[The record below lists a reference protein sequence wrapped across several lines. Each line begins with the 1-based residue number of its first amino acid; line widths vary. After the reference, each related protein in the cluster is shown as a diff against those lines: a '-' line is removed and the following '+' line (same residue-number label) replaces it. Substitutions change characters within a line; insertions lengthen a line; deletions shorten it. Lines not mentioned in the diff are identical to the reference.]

1 MKLRASVFFG
11 SFFFWFVF
19 WIMPAAGQ
27 ELDSAL
33 VRYRSFFEE
42 RKTGRTETS
51 LAAADSLLEEAKLA
65 KNYPG
70 MARMLT
76 ELGLLHLTR
85 TRNYDQS
92 IDYFIRA
99 LALEDSLR
107 LKGERVFTLLGVA
120 QVFEEVGDYAEGAD
134 LLEQARKA
142 TEQVDNLH
150 LLIYVILQQGDNQ
163 AAQGKLDDAVASYNQ
178 VLGYRDQLH
187 DPSAEAEAQ
196 FRLAHVY
203 TQQTKYDEAL
213 EEHKKALT
221 IRRTIDDRA
230 GEAVSLNEIGELYRL
245 MANQDKA
252 LANHQVALKIRKQ
265 LGNKRALAE
274 SYNNIGILYYMEKR
288 YERAINEL
296 LLALD
301 AARDSQDQNQISRSN
316 EYLSMAYAEAG
327 DYKNAFRYKKEYQ
340 EIHDFI
346 EHEKN
351 ERQLIATRHR
361 YTLDQKESR
370 IGSLE
375 ADRVTREREIE
386 AQKQFRN
393 VLFVFIGLVLIIAAL
408 VIYLYLMKRRSNQE
422 LQTANDRVSRQNL
435 QLQQLNAT
443 KDKFFSILGH
453 DLKGPLNSLTS
464 FSGLLINHTD
474 SLSKDE
480 IKMLALDL
488 DKSLKNLFALL
499 ENLLEWSRSQTGNI
513 EFKPER
519 FDLASVLETNKELLK
534 VQAQNKKIGIENAC
548 KAEVVVHA
556 HRHSI
561 NTVVRNLV
569 SNAIKFTPEGG
580 SIIINA
586 QQAQEEVMV
595 SVADNGVGMTPE
607 MIGKLFRI
615 DTKLT
620 TKGTADE
627 KGTGLG
633 LILCKEFIE
642 KNGGRIG
649 VDSTP
654 GAGTVFYF
662 TLPRK

>member
-1 MKLRASVFFG
+1 MKLRADVFFG
-11 SFFFWFVF
+11 SFFLGFLLWV
-19 WIMPAAGQ
+19 MPGAGQ

-33 VRYRSFFEE
+33 ARYRSFFERQKHGPAE
-42 RKTGRTETS
+42 AA
-51 LAAADSLLEEAKLA
+51 LAEVDSLLQEAESA
-65 KNYPG
+65 RNPAG
-70 MARMLT
+70 TARMLT

-85 TRNYDQS
+85 THNYDQS

-99 LALEDSLR
+99 LALEDSLG
-107 LKGERVFTLLGVA
+107 LKEERVFTLLGMA
-120 QVFEEVGDYAEGAD
+120 EVFEEVGDYIEGAD

-142 TEQVDNLH
+142 TEQTGNLR
-150 LLIYVILQQGDNQ
+150 LQVYVILQQGDNL
-163 AAQGKLDDAVASYNQ
+163 AAQGKPDEAVASYNQ
-178 VLGYRDQLH
+178 VLGYRDQMQ
-187 DPSAEAEAQ
+187 DPAAEADAL

-203 TQQTKYDEAL
+203 TLQTRYDEAL
-213 EEHKKALT
+213 EEHKKALA
-221 IRRTIDDRA
+221 IRRTLLDRK
-230 GEAVSLNEIGELYRL
+230 GEAVSLNDIGELYGR
-245 MANQDKA
+245 MGNQDKA
-252 LANHQVALKIRKQ
+252 LANHQVALKLRKQ
-265 LGNKRALAE
+265 LGDKRELAE
-274 SYNNIGILYYMEKR
+274 SHNNIGILYYQEKR

-301 AARDSQDQNQISRSN
+301 AAQDSGDQYEISRSD
-316 EYLSMAYAEAG
+316 EHLSMAYADAG
-327 DYKNAFRYKKEYQ
+327 DYKNALRYRKEYQ

-346 EHEKN
+346 EHDN
-351 ERQLIATRHR
+351 TERKLIAVRHG
-361 YTLDQKESR
+361 YTLDQKESK

-375 ADRVTREREIE
+375 ADRVVREREIE

-393 VLFVFIGLVLIIAAL
+393 GLLVVIGLVLIIATL

-422 LQTANDRVSRQNL
+422 LQTASDRVSRQNQ

-513 EFKPER
+513 EFKPEP

-534 VQAQNKKIGIENAC
+534 MQAQNKKISIENAC
-548 KAEVVVHA
+548 KAEVAVNA

-561 NTVVRNLV
+561 NTVIRNLI

-580 SIIINA
+580 AIIINA

-607 MIGKLFRI
+607 VICKLFRI

-649 VDSTP
+649 VDSKP
-654 GAGTVFYF
+654 GEGTVFYF

>member
-1 MKLRASVFFG
+1 MKLRADVFFG

-19 WIMPAAGQ
+19 FVSPAVGQ
-27 ELDSAL
+27 DLDSAL
-33 VRYRSFFEE
+33 ARYRSFLEE
-42 RKTGRTETS
+42 QRGVQAEPA
-51 LAAADSLLEEAKLA
+51 LAAADSLLEEAESA
-65 KNYPG
+65 GNHAVV
-70 MARMLT
+70 ARMLT
-76 ELGLLHLTR
+76 EKGLIHLTR
-85 TRNYDQS
+85 SRDYEQS
-92 IDYFIRA
+92 IDNFIRA
-99 LALEDSLR
+99 LALEDSLA
-107 LKGERVFTLLGVA
+107 LKDERVFTLLGMA
-120 QVFEEVGDYAEGAD
+120 QVFEEVGDYTESAD
-134 LLEQARKA
+134 LLEQALKA
-142 TEQVDNLH
+142 AERINHLGLQVF
-150 LLIYVILQQGDNQ
+150 VILQQGGNL
-163 AAQGKLDDAVASYNQ
+163 AAQGKLDDAVTSYNQ
-178 VLGYRDQLH
+178 VLGYKDQLQN
-187 DPSAEAEAQ
+187 PAVEAEALSY
-196 FRLAHVY
+196 LAHVY
-203 TQQTKYDEAL
+203 TQQTKSNEAL
-213 EEHKKALT
+213 EEHKKALV
-221 IRRTIDDRA
+221 IRRSIKDRA
-230 GEAVSLNEIGELYRL
+230 GEALSLNDIGELYRL
-245 MANQDKA
+245 MDNKDKA

-265 LGNKRALAE
+265 LGDKRGLAE
-274 SYNNIGILYYMEKR
+274 SYNNIGILYYLEKR
-288 YERAINEL
+288 YERAIHEL

-301 AARDSQDQNQISRSN
+301 EAQDSQDQNEISRSY
-316 EYLSMAYAEAG
+316 EHLSMAYAEAG
-327 DYKNAFRYKKEYQ
+327 DYRNALKYKNEYQ
-340 EIHDFI
+340 GIHDFM
-346 EHEKN
+346 
-351 ERQLIATRHR
+351 ERDKTERKLIAVRHG
-361 YTLDQKESR
+361 YTLDQKESK

-393 VLFVFIGLVLIIAAL
+393 VLFVMIGLALIIAAL

-422 LQTANDRVSRQNL
+422 LQTANDRVGRQNL

-513 EFKPER
+513 EFKQEQ

-534 VQAQNKKIGIENAC
+534 VQAQNKKISIENAC
-548 KAEVVVHA
+548 KAEVVVNA

-561 NTVVRNLV
+561 NTVIRNLI

-607 MIGKLFRI
+607 VISKLFRI

-649 VDSTP
+649 VDSKP
-654 GAGTVFYF
+654 GEGTVFYF